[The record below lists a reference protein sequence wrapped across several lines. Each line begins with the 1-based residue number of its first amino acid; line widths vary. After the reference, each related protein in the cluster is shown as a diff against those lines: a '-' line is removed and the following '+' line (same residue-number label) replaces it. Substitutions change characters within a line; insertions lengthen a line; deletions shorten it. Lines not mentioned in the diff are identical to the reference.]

1 MAGGESPEA
10 GVSSLESGTPIDSR
24 LRTEDSK
31 PTLLQPWFRLAYV
44 TPHPVVD
51 NQPYQ
56 FYKLAPDGVMLMT
69 ASLEIADYSLEA
81 VEHELPLFWKH
92 ARELAEQGADRIVLT
107 GVPVS
112 AALGRE
118 RVLGLIEEA
127 RQRTGVPVD
136 TDLEAISAASRHLG
150 IERVA
155 LATRWHEPL
164 NDAVARYLGLAGIE
178 VVGRQASGR
187 TMAENGRLGVSEGM
201 QMGVELGRAALRAAP
216 ESEGL
221 ILPGGRW
228 LSIHAV
234 PLLEAEFG
242 KPVFLNLN
250 SSLWAALRGVRL
262 QQPVRGEGM
271 LLATLR

>member
-1 MAGGESPEA
+1 
-10 GVSSLESGTPIDSR
+10 
-24 LRTEDSK
+24 
-31 PTLLQPWFRLAYV
+31 
-44 TPHPVVD
+44 
-51 NQPYQ
+51 
-56 FYKLAPDGVMLMT
+56 MLMM

-92 ARELAEQGADRIVLT
+92 AGQLAEQGADRIVLT
-107 GVPVS
+107 GVPIS

-136 TDLEAISAASRHLG
+136 TDLEAIAAALRHLEV
-150 IERVA
+150 ERAA

-187 TMAENGRLGVSEGM
+187 TMAENARLGTQEGM
-201 QMGVELGRAALRAAP
+201 ELAIELGRAALRAAP
-216 ESEGL
+216 EAQGL

-234 PLLEAEFG
+234 PVLEAEFG

-250 SSLWAALRGVRL
+250 SSLWAALRGVELR
-262 QQPVRGEGM
+262 QPVKGEGM
-271 LLATLR
+271 LLASLG